1 MCVCVCVCV
10 VCVCC
15 VCVVGRLSSRFCS
28 SERRLHDCFRQP
40 YTCTIIAILPPSAQ
54 CHPSNSVAASTGKHV
69 PSCSVSNQPAPG
81 NKATSTGLPQVD
93 DCQQHSTSE
102 AGEGQRLAQRTPHL
116 QNGIVH
122 FIGQAHYCNRLRF
135 HTTQPSGSGMN
146 PILRDTMSE

>member
-1 MCVCVCVCV
+1 MCVCVCINSV
-10 VCVCC
+10 VT
-15 VCVVGRLSSRFCS
+15 GRLSSRFFS
-28 SERRLHDCFRQP
+28 SERCLHDRFRQP
-40 YTCTIIAILPPSAQ
+40 YTCTIIAILPLSAQ

-93 DCQQHSTSE
+93 DCQQHGTSE
-102 AGEGQRLAQRTPHL
+102 AREGQRLAQRTPHL

-122 FIGQAHYCNRLRF
+122 FIGQAHYSNRLRF